1 MSILK
6 TLRQLYGVSR
16 PEFLPANMGSLV
28 LGLAWGSE
36 PSGGFSLETGVMAAL
51 SFAVITVV
59 SAIGAQLN
67 TLSDYELDLTEPRK
81 EWLVR
86 NLKILGRE
94 KVKRA
99 LLAELALSVVVAAPL
114 MLMRRQPIQLVIFV
128 FALFLTHAYSALPLR
143 LKARSIL
150 AMVSLSLVLSALP
163 VTFIYFT
170 FAQELRPSFLLFLVG
185 QTLTVYS
192 VIIPTETRD
201 YFSDKA
207 MGVKTMTVWLG
218 LSRASLLAVA
228 ILVSGAAISMSAF
241 MMTPTLSLEPI
252 IALSFLAMVVADLY
266 VLRAFHR
273 LYRLSKDHEAVEG
286 EAMGVIGEE
295 VVEFSS
301 QNPKWIT
308 IVTQAIIFVNLVYLV
323 GKVIG

>member
-1 MSILK
+1 LSILK

-36 PSGGFSLETGVMAAL
+36 PSGGFSLETGVMTAL

-114 MLMRRQPIQLVIFV
+114 MLMRRQPIQLVIF
-128 FALFLTHAYSALPLR
+128 LTHAYSAPPLR

-170 FAQELRPSFLLFLVG
+170 FAQELSPSFLLFLVG

-192 VIIPTETRD
+192 LIIPTETRD

-266 VLRAFHR
+266 VLRAFLR

>member
-1 MSILK
+1 LSILE

-28 LGLAWGSE
+28 LGLAWGYD
-36 PSGGFSLETGVMAAL
+36 PSGGFSLETGIMVIL
-51 SFAVITVV
+51 SFAVLTVV

-67 TLSDYELDLTEPRK
+67 TLSDYELDSIEPRK
-81 EWLVR
+81 DWLVR
-86 NLKILGRE
+86 NLNQLGRG
-94 KVKRA
+94 KVRRA
-99 LLAELALSVVVAAPL
+99 LLAELALSVLVAAPL
-114 MLMRRQPIQLVIFV
+114 MLMRRQPIQLVIFML
-128 FALFLTHAYSALPLR
+128 ALFLTYAYSAPPIR

-150 AMVSLSLVLSALP
+150 AMISLSLVLSALP
-163 VTFIYFT
+163 VTFIYYT
-170 FAQELRPSFLLFLVG
+170 FAQEMSPIFLLFLAG

-218 LSRASLLAVA
+218 LSRASLLAMA
-228 ILVSGAAISMSAF
+228 MLASGAAISMSAF
-241 MMTPTLSLEPI
+241 LMTPTLIHEPL
-252 IALSFLAMVVADLY
+252 IAFSFLAMVAADLY
-266 VLRAFHR
+266 VLRALHH

-286 EAMGVIGEE
+286 EAMGAIGEK

-301 QNPKWIT
+301 RNPKWIT
-308 IVTQAIIFVNLVYLV
+308 IVTQAIIFVNVVYLV
-323 GKVIG
+323 GKILG

>member
-28 LGLAWGSE
+28 LGLAWGYD
-36 PSGGFSLETGVMAAL
+36 PSGGFSLETGVMVIL
-51 SFAVITVV
+51 SFAVLTVV

-67 TLSDYELDLTEPRK
+67 TLSDYELDSIEPRK
-81 EWLVR
+81 DWLVR
-86 NLKILGRE
+86 NLNQLGRG
-94 KVKRA
+94 KVRRA
-99 LLAELALSVVVAAPL
+99 LLAELALGVLVAAPL
-114 MLMRRQPIQLVIFV
+114 MLMRRQPIQLVIFML
-128 FALFLTHAYSALPLR
+128 ALFLTYAYSTPPIR

-150 AMVSLSLVLSALP
+150 AMISLSLVLSALP
-163 VTFIYFT
+163 VAFIYYT
-170 FAQELRPSFLLFLVG
+170 FAQEISPIFLLFLVG

-218 LSRASLLAVA
+218 LSRASLLAIA
-228 ILVSGAAISMSAF
+228 MLASGAAISISAF
-241 MMTPTLSLEPI
+241 AMTPTLSRQPI
-252 IALSFLAMVVADLY
+252 IALSFLAMVAADLY
-266 VLRAFHR
+266 ILRAFHR

-286 EAMGVIGEE
+286 EAMGAIGEE

-301 QNPKWIT
+301 RNPKWIT
-308 IVTQAIIFVNLVYLV
+308 IVTQAIIFVNIVYLV